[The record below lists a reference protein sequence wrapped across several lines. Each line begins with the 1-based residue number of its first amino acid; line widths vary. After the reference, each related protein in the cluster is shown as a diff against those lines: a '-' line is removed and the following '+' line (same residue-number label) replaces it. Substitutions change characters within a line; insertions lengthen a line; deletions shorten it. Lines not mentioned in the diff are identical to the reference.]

1 MKKIDILQNI
11 VLQTN
16 GILTTASATSHGISR
31 PYFLE
36 FVRKNGFEKIRNG
49 VYLAPDAWEDTMFVL
64 QQRYKNIVFSHG
76 TALFLLDMTDHEP
89 LEYEVTIPRG
99 YNPTVLSK
107 NGVRAYSVK
116 KENFELG
123 IIQLK
128 THMGNMVRVYNPER
142 TICDILRSK
151 KSVEIQDRRK
161 AIKEYVRR
169 KDKNIPL
176 LMDYAEKFNVKET
189 IKPYLE
195 VLL

>member
-1 MKKIDILQNI
+1 M
-11 VLQTN
+11 
-16 GILTTASATSHGISR
+16 R
-31 PYFLE
+31 PKY
-36 FVRKNGFEKIRNG
+36 VK
-49 VYLAPDAWEDTMFVL
+49 T
-64 QQRYKNIVFSHG
+64 
-76 TALFLLDMTDHEP
+76 
-89 LEYEVTIPRG
+89 
-99 YNPTVLSK
+99 K

-151 KSVEIQDRRK
+151 KSVEIQDRQM
-161 AIKEYVRR
+161 AIKEYVKR

-176 LMDYAEKFNVKET
+176 LMEYAERFNVKET